1 MLSKVLVIGINP
13 SDKKVVTKNSTLYRL
28 ENWMDH
34 LGLGVFSFV
43 NVIPEPGCY
52 KKEDIDYD
60 RLRKVCRGHNK
71 ILALGSF
78 VSEALDKI
86 EVPHYKLPHPSPLN
100 RQLNDKQYEDMI
112 LVECGKYLGE

>member
-1 MLSKVLVIGINP
+1 LLFKVLVIGINP
-13 SDKKVVTKNSTLYRL
+13 SDKKTIQKNSTFHRL
-28 ENWMDH
+28 ENWMDN

-60 RLRKVCRGHNK
+60 RLRKVCNGHSK

-86 EVPHYKLPHPSPLN
+86 EVPHFKLPHPSPLN
-100 RQLNDKQYEDMI
+100 RQLNDKSFEDSM
-112 LVECGKYLGE
+112 LVECAKYLGE

>member
-13 SDKKVVTKNSTLYRL
+13 SDKKVIAKNSTLHRL

-34 LGLGVFSFV
+34 LGLWVFSFI

-60 RLRKVCRGHNK
+60 RLRKVCHGHNK

-100 RQLNDKQYEDMI
+100 RQLNDKQYEDQV